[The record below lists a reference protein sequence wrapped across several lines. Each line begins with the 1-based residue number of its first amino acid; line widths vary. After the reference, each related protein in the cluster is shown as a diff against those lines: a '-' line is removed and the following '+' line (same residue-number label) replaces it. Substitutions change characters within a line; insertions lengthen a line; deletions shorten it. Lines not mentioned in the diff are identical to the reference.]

1 MKRWFIRVALVLAL
15 AAVFHILTV
24 MFYPTGLLFVLS
36 MKQRK
41 TGLKVNTVYH
51 SPRVTAMSRQ
61 VVRPSPDLLYSICSY
76 DVSEAPLRITAPV
89 PDTYWSL
96 SFFASNTDNFFVI
109 NDRQV
114 QSKAVS
120 VVLVGPD
127 GQAPA
132 GVNAR
137 VVTSPTKRGVALFR
151 TLVTD
156 ESRVAELIRI
166 QKQAGCESMKGVK
179 D

>member
-1 MKRWFIRVALVLAL
+1 MKRWFLRVALVLVL

-24 MFYPTGLLFVLS
+24 MFYPTGLLFALS

-51 SPRVTAMSRQ
+51 APRVTSASRE

-114 QSKAVS
+114 QSKTVE
-120 VVLVGPD
+120 VVLVGP
-127 GQAPA
+127 GRSAPKGEA
-132 GVNAR
+132 AM
-137 VVTSPTKRGVALFR
+137 VVRSPTHRGVALFR

-156 ESRVAELIRI
+156 ESQVPDLIRI
-166 QKQAGCESMKGVK
+166 QKQAVCEPMKGGK